1 MEFELKTGPQGHVYF
16 PKRIRK
22 IFGEKMKLLP
32 NDITGVIYSENARLS
47 DVIASLELIIQHL
60 ALQENNFAS
69 SDKVEL
75 KCRKV
80 KDQKY

>member
-1 MEFELKTGPQGHVYF
+1 MEFNLRTGPQGHVYF

-32 NDITGVIYSENARLS
+32 NNIAGVIYPENAQLS

-60 ALQENNFAS
+60 ALQKKDISCLE
-69 SDKVEL
+69 KV
-75 KCRKV
+75 
-80 KDQKY
+80 D